1 MLPHDQGT
9 TMSIRYE
16 FNFLEDGSQ
25 LTVETQSA
33 RERGAAPKVEPAE
46 WTRLEYCQCSNCPLN
61 KAEHERCPAA
71 LDMQPIV
78 EDFRA
83 LPGVKKVDVR
93 VVSDEREYRKVTGL
107 EEGLRSL
114 MGLVMANSACPIL
127 SNLKPMAFTHLPFA
141 SQDEFIVRSV
151 GTYLLRQYY
160 KRHAGEEADWNLDG
174 LISLNRELQLVN
186 QAMWQ
191 RVHSACEGDSNLK
204 ALLSFFTLSSSVS
217 YSLEAQLLKVR
228 PAFMSETG
236 LLQSFEDTEAGTDD
250 R

>member
-1 MLPHDQGT
+1 MT
-9 TMSIRYE
+9 IRYE
-16 FNFLEDGSQ
+16 FNFLEDGTR
-25 LTVETQSA
+25 LTVETQSSHDRQGQTTVPEA
-33 RERGAAPKVEPAE
+33 EAAD
-46 WTRLEYCQCSNCPLN
+46 WTRLEYCQCTNCPLERTPG
-61 KAEHERCPAA
+61 ARCPAA

-83 LPGVKKVDVR
+83 LPGVKKVDVT
-93 VVSDEREYRKVTGL
+93 VTSKEREYRKVTGL

-141 SQDEFIVRSV
+141 TQEEFIVRSV

-160 KRHAGEEADWNLDG
+160 RSQTGEETDWDLDG
-174 LISLNRELQLVN
+174 LIALNRELQLVN

-217 YSLEAQLLKVR
+217 YSLESQLLKVK
-228 PAFMSETG
+228 PAFMSETER
-236 LLQSFEDTEAGTDD
+236 LQSFEIPEGD
-250 R
+250 RP